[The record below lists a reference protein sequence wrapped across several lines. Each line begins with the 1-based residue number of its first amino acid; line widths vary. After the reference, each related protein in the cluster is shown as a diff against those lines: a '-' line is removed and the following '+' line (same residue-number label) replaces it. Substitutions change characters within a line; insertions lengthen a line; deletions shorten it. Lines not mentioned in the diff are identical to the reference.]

1 MHIYNSVNKEMF
13 ELYINRVSQR
23 TIDGYMELAAK
34 KYNITDRDREVITM
48 YYKSLI
54 IGFMFNWLNN
64 GMNNNLTDDL
74 KRICELF
81 EGNTEL
87 VLGRCDKKEE

>member
-1 MHIYNSVNKEMF
+1 
-13 ELYINRVSQR
+13 
-23 TIDGYMELAAK
+23 
-34 KYNITDRDREVITM
+34 
-48 YYKSLI
+48 
-54 IGFMFNWLNN
+54 
-64 GMNNNLTDDL
+64 MNNNLTDDL